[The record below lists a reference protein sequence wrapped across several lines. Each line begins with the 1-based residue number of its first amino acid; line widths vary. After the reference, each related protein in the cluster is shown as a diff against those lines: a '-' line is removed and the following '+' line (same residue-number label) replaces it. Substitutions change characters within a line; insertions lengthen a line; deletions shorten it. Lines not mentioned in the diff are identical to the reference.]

1 MPKAKI
7 SITIDG
13 SVAAEVDAYFR
24 KLVAEA
30 AKSGK
35 PIPKVSNVYD
45 EIVRRGWEQPKKE
58 GKRG

>member
-7 SITIDG
+7 SITVDS
-13 SVAAEVDAYFR
+13 SVASEIDAYFR

-35 PIPKVSNVYD
+35 PIPKISNVYD
-45 EIVRRGWEQPKKE
+45 EIVRKGWEAIRKE
-58 GKRG
+58 RK